1 MSSSYGYRYY
11 NTAGVVM
18 RDSFAAYVEKFKG
31 THPIRSKQNAG
42 VIPLGDRKKHYMAS
56 ISMPDED
63 TIHLNFYGHPSV
75 TWKSDDSF
83 EVFPPKYYSAYSI
96 ANIQQFLPAKMEFD
110 WNRCRVVLKHND
122 NSYLL
127 QKDKT
132 IKFKKVGPET
142 YELVAACSEYAIKKK
157 RGSEKKFVRECEKFL
172 DWMELMQSIDNQNP
186 DPKQEMDGAMDVLYK
201 ELGLMST
208 LEFEKWSETGE
219 GRSHPERWEQN
230 RLREHAPHATSEIW
244 RARDSFHTDGCKLVL
259 NWITEPMSDKWVTA
273 LYIMMFNAGK
283 RAYRS
288 GAMRWNITL
297 TRDAA
302 EKYITELVKHV
313 HFEHC
318 FDRVPL
324 GAGEI
329 PTKQNVEYQTTYRL
343 TL

>member
-1 MSSSYGYRYY
+1 MSSIYGYRHY

-63 TIHLNFYGHPSV
+63 TIHLNFYGHPLV

-83 EVFPPKYYSAYSI
+83 EVFPPRYYSAYAV
-96 ANIQQFLPAKMEFD
+96 ANIHHFLPAKMEFD
-110 WNRCRVVLKHND
+110 WNRGRVVVKHND

-127 QKDKT
+127 GEGKT

-142 YELVAACSEYAIKKK
+142 YELVASTAEYAIRKK
-157 RGSEKKFVRECEKFL
+157 RGSEKKFVKECSKFL
-172 DWMELMQSIDNQNP
+172 DWMELVQSIDNKNRNP
-186 DPKQEMDGAMDVLYK
+186 ESEMEGAMDTVLV
-201 ELGLMST
+201 ELGLLT
-208 LEFEKWSETGE
+208 NDEFDKWCQTDE
-219 GRSHPERWEQN
+219 GQRNPDRWEQN
-230 RLREHAPHATSEIW
+230 RLRKHVPHAMKGLW
-244 RARDSFHTDGCKLVL
+244 RSTGGFHTEGCKLIL

-273 LYIMMFNAGK
+273 LYIMMFNGGK
-283 RAYRS
+283 RGYDRLDR
-288 GAMRWNITL
+288 GWTITL
-297 TRDAA
+297 SRKEA
-302 EKYITELVKHV
+302 EDYIAELVKHV
-313 HFEHC
+313 YFEHC
-318 FDRVPL
+318 FDKVPL

-343 TL
+343 TR